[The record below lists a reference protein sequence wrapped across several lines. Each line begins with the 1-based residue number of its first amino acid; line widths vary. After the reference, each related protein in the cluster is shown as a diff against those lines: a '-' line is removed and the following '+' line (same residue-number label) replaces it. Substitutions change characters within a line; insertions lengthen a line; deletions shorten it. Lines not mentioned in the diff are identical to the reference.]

1 MPQWEKG
8 RSGNPKGRPSNTR
21 MLAEILRE
29 VAGHDSYGDITNK
42 RLVAR
47 MIWEALACGTISLVG
62 GRTFEL
68 TLKEWLDLM
77 KWLHTHVDGVMH
89 IGVSADRAEPV
100 EPPEAPRLVFRWDD
114 AEPAPQ
120 QLEAGSEDEAE
131 IVRED
136 EAAGEEQMGAVA
148 LGLA

>member
-1 MPQWEKG
+1 
-8 RSGNPKGRPSNTR
+8 

-29 VAGHDSYGDITNK
+29 VANHDSYADITN
-42 RLVAR
+42 RQLLAR
-47 MIWEALACGTISLVG
+47 MIWEALACGTITLVG

-89 IGVSADRAEPV
+89 IGVSAEMSADRAEPV
-100 EPPEAPRLVFRWDD
+100 EPPEKRGTPDWWPYTDSPRQLRRGDD
-114 AEPAPQ
+114 GVMVENVP
-120 QLEAGSEDEAE
+120 EDETEGKAAE
-131 IVRED
+131 
-136 EAAGEEQMGAVA
+136 EEQMGAIA